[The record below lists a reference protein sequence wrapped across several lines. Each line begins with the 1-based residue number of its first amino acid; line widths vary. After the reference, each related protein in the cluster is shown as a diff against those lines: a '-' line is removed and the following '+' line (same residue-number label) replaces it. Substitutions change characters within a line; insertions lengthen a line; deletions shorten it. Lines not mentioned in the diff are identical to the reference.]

1 MAGETNLAEQITNAF
16 RGMSSTQRVMVAAIS
31 LTVLLALGG
40 LGIWAG
46 QENKGVL
53 AANVSPT
60 EASSIVSQLDK
71 MQVPYELSSDQ
82 RTILVPE
89 SRVGALRLKFAGDGL
104 LSGDKLGFEKLENA
118 GLGTTDFSQK
128 VIHRRAMEA
137 QLAKTIMSLQQVSEA
152 TVHITPP
159 NDSPFL
165 TDKEDAKAS
174 VLLKLRGSRILPDEN
189 TQAIVNLV
197 AASVEGLKPDQ
208 VVVIDQYSRILSR
221 TGRDPMVGASD
232 AQKKVAREEEDHL
245 VRRVTELLEPV
256 VGIGKVRA
264 TAHVDLDF
272 DKVKINEEKYDP
284 QGQVERSVQ
293 QKDEKVQKR
302 DAGAGVPGT
311 ASNVAPA
318 TGGGSGSGQESSD
331 KKETTTNFEI
341 SKTIRAIDQATG
353 GIKRVTLAVIVDH
366 LSGWEKDAKGEPVLK
381 QTPRTADE
389 LKKIKD
395 QVATAVGI
403 QAKRGD
409 ELTVENMAFATLL
422 VNPKEEAEAKKQFWV
437 DLVKQFAP
445 TLIYAILGLA
455 VFFMVFVPMLRRMS
469 AAINRPTPM
478 RVASGDGGEA
488 SPFSSGSGSGSS
500 ASRKPVQVKSMSEI
514 EAEIEAELNA
524 DAAFS
529 APEARR
535 RELIKK
541 RLQEGS
547 HEDPETIASLVRSWL
562 LEEGR

>member
-1 MAGETNLAEQITNAF
+1 MAGESNLAEQLTSAF
-16 RGMSSTQRVMVAAIS
+16 RDMSGTQRVMVVAIS

-46 QENKGVL
+46 QESKGVL
-53 AANVSPT
+53 AANISPT
-60 EASSIVSQLDK
+60 EASSIISQLDK
-71 MQVPYELSSDQ
+71 MQVPYELSGDQ

-89 SRVGALRLKFAGDGL
+89 SKVGSLRLKFAGDGL
-104 LSGDKLGFEKLENA
+104 LTGDKLGFEKLENA

-137 QLAKTIMSLQQVSEA
+137 QLAKTIMSLQQVAEA
-152 TVHITPP
+152 TVHITPA

-174 VLLKLRGSRILPDEN
+174 VLLKLRGGRMLPDEN

-208 VVVIDQYSRILSR
+208 VVVIDQHSRILSR

-232 AQKKVAREEEDHL
+232 AQKKVAREEEEHL
-245 VRRVTELLEPV
+245 VSRVSQLLEPV
-256 VGIGKVRA
+256 VGLGKVRA
-264 TAHVDLDF
+264 TAHVELDF
-272 DKVKINEEKYDP
+272 DKVKINEEKFDP
-284 QGQVERSVQ
+284 QGQVERSIQ
-293 QKDEKVQKR
+293 QKDEKVTKR
-302 DAGAGVPGT
+302 EAGAGVPGT
-311 ASNVAPA
+311 PSNVAPA
-318 TGGGSGSGQESSD
+318 AGGASAGVVEDST

-341 SKTIRAIDQATG
+341 TKTVSAIDRATG
-353 GIKRVTLAVIVDH
+353 SIKRVTLAVIVDH
-366 LSGWEKDAKGEPVLK
+366 IGTWEKDPKGEPVLK
-381 QTPRTADE
+381 QTPRSSDE
-389 LKKIKD
+389 LKKIRD
-395 QVATAVGI
+395 QVAAAVGI
-403 QAKRGD
+403 QPKRGD
-409 ELTVENMAFATLL
+409 ELTVENMAFATLQ
-422 VNPKEEAEAKKQFWV
+422 VNPKEEAEARKQFWI
-437 DLVKQFAP
+437 DIASRYAP
-445 TLIYAILGLA
+445 NFIYGLLGLA
-455 VFFMVFVPMLRRMS
+455 VFFMIIMPMLKRLS
-469 AAINRPTPM
+469 AAISRPAPL
-478 RVASGDGGEA
+478 RVASADGGEGGVPGTP
-488 SPFSSGSGSGSS
+488 SP
-500 ASRKPVQVKSMSEI
+500 RKPVQVKSVAEM

-547 HEDPETIASLVRSWL
+547 SEDPETMASLVRSWL

>member
-1 MAGETNLAEQITNAF
+1 MAGESNLAEQFGSAF
-16 RGMSSTQRVMVAAIS
+16 KGMSGTQRVMVAAIS

-40 LGIWAG
+40 LGLWAS
-46 QENKGVL
+46 QESKGVL
-53 AANVSPT
+53 AANVSSQ
-60 EASSIVSQLDK
+60 EASAIVAQLDK

-82 RTILVPE
+82 RSILVPE
-89 SRVGALRLKFAGDGL
+89 SRVGQLRLKFAGDGL

-152 TVHITPP
+152 TVHITPA

-174 VLLKLRGSRILPDEN
+174 VLLKLRGTRMLPDEN

-197 AASVEGLKPDQ
+197 AASVEGLKPEQ
-208 VVVIDQYSRILSR
+208 VVVIDQHSRILSR

-232 AQKKVAREEEDHL
+232 AQKKVAREEEDYL

-272 DKVKINEEKYDP
+272 DKVKINEERFDP

-302 DAGAGVPGT
+302 DSGAGVPGT
-311 ASNVAPA
+311 PSNVAPA
-318 TGGGSGSGQESSD
+318 NAAATSAGVLESSE
-331 KKETTTNFEI
+331 KKETTTNYEI
-341 SKTIRAIDQATG
+341 TKTVSATERATG
-353 GIKRVTLAVIVDH
+353 TVKRMSLAVIVDH
-366 LSGWEKDAKGEPVLK
+366 IGTWEKDAKGEPVLK
-381 QTPRTADE
+381 QTPRSADE
-389 LKKIKD
+389 LKKIRD
-395 QVATAVGI
+395 QVTAAVGI
-403 QAKRGD
+403 QPKRGD
-409 ELTVENMAFATLL
+409 ELTVENMAFATLQA
-422 VNPKEEAEAKKQFWV
+422 NPKEEAEAKKQFWI
-437 DLVKQFAP
+437 DLVRQFAP
-445 TLIYAILGLA
+445 TIVYAVLGLA
-455 VFFMVFVPMLRRMS
+455 IFFMLVLPMLKRMS
-469 AAINRPTPM
+469 AAINRPTPL
-478 RVASGDGGEA
+478 RVASAEGEGHG
-488 SPFSSGSGSGSS
+488 GSGGS
-500 ASRKPVQVKSMSEI
+500 ARRPVQVKSMSEI
-514 EAEIEAELNA
+514 EAEVEAELNA

-535 RELIKK
+535 RELIRK

-547 HEDPETIASLVRSWL
+547 HEDPETMASLVRSWL

>member
-1 MAGETNLAEQITNAF
+1 MAGETNLAEQLTSAF
-16 RGMSSTQRVMVAAIS
+16 RGMSATQRVMVMAIS
-31 LTVLLALGG
+31 MTVLLALGG

-46 QENKGVL
+46 QETKGVL
-53 AANVSPT
+53 VANVSPT

-71 MQVPYELSSDQ
+71 MQVPYELSGDQ
-82 RTILVPE
+82 RTIMVPE
-89 SRVGALRLKFAGDGL
+89 SKVGSLRLKFAGDGL
-104 LSGDKLGFEKLENA
+104 LTGDKLGFEKLENA

-137 QLAKTIMSLQQVSEA
+137 ELAKTIKTLQQVSEA
-152 TVHITPP
+152 TVHITPS

-165 TDKEDAKAS
+165 TEKEDAKAS

-197 AASVEGLKPDQ
+197 AASVEGLKPDN
-208 VVVIDQYSRILSR
+208 VVIIDQYSRILSR

-232 AQKKVAREEEDHL
+232 AQKKVAREEEDHM

-272 DKVKINEEKYDP
+272 DKVRINEEKFDP
-284 QGQVERSVQ
+284 QGQVERSVL

-302 DAGAGVPGT
+302 EAGAGIPGT

-318 TGGGSGSGQESSD
+318 TGGASAGVTESSD

-341 SKTIRAIDQATG
+341 SKTVRAIDQATG
-353 GIKRVTLAVIVDH
+353 SVKRVTLAVIVDH
-366 LSGWEKDAKGEPVLK
+366 SAAWDKDAKGEPVQK
-381 QTPRTADE
+381 FTARSADE
-389 LKKIKD
+389 LKKIRD
-395 QVATAVGI
+395 QVSAAVGI
-403 QAKRGD
+403 QPKRGD
-409 ELTVENMAFATLL
+409 ELTVENMAFATLQ
-422 VNPKEEAEAKKQFWV
+422 VNPKEEADAKKQFWV
-437 DLVKQFAP
+437 DLIRQFAP
-445 TLIYAILGLA
+445 SVIYGVVGLA
-455 VFFMVFVPMLRRMS
+455 VFFMLVLPMLRRMS
-469 AAINRPTPM
+469 AAINRPAPM
-478 RVASGDGGEA
+478 RVASADGGGEA
-488 SPFSSGSGSGSS
+488 SLAGSGGGS
-500 ASRKPVQVKSMSEI
+500 SRKPVQVKSMSEI

-541 RLQEGS
+541 RLQESS
-547 HEDPETIASLVRSWL
+547 HEDPETMASLVRSWL

>member
-1 MAGETNLAEQITNAF
+1 MAGETNLAEQLTSAF
-16 RGMSSTQRVMVAAIS
+16 KGMSATQRVMVAAIS
-31 LTVLLALGG
+31 MTVLLALGG

-46 QENKGVL
+46 QESKGVL
-53 AANVSPT
+53 AANISPQ
-60 EASSIVSQLDK
+60 EASSIVAQLDK
-71 MQVPYELSSDQ
+71 MQVPYELSGDQ

-89 SRVGALRLKFAGDGL
+89 SRVGSLRLKFAGDGL
-104 LSGDKLGFEKLENA
+104 LSGDKLGFEKLENT

-137 QLAKTIMSLQQVSEA
+137 QLAKTIMSLQQVAEA
-152 TVHITPP
+152 TVHITPS

-174 VLLKLRGSRILPDEN
+174 VLLKLRGARILPDEN

-197 AASVEGLKPDQ
+197 AASVEGLKPEQ
-208 VVVIDQYSRILSR
+208 VVIIDQYSRILSR

-272 DKVKINEEKYDP
+272 DKVKINEERFDP

-293 QKDEKVQKR
+293 QKDEKSQKHE
-302 DAGAGVPGT
+302 AGAGVPGT
-311 ASNVAPA
+311 PSNIAPA
-318 TGGGSGSGQESSD
+318 NAGASMNMADSME
-331 KKETTTNFEI
+331 KKETTTNYEI
-341 SKTIRAIDQATG
+341 SKTVRATDQATG
-353 GIKRVTLAVIVDH
+353 TLKRVTLAVIVDH
-366 LSGWEKDAKGEPVLK
+366 VNSWEKDAKGEPILK
-381 QTPRTADE
+381 QTPRAADE
-389 LKKIKD
+389 LKKIRD
-395 QVATAVGI
+395 QVSAAVGI
-403 QAKRGD
+403 QPKRGD
-409 ELTVENMAFATLL
+409 ELTVENMAFATLQ

-437 DLVKQFAP
+437 DLVRQFAP
-445 TLIYAILGLA
+445 SVIYAVLGLA
-455 VFFMVFVPMLRRMS
+455 VFFMLILPMLRRMS

-478 RVASGDGGEA
+478 RVASTEGGEA
-488 SPFSSGSGSGSS
+488 GGGS
-500 ASRKPVQVKSMSEI
+500 SRKPVQVKSVAEMES
-514 EAEIEAELNA
+514 EIEAELNA

-547 HEDPETIASLVRSWL
+547 HDDPETMASLVRSWL

>member
-1 MAGETNLAEQITNAF
+1 MAGETNLAEQLTSAF
-16 RGMSSTQRVMVAAIS
+16 KDMSATQRTMVAAIS
-31 LTVLLALGG
+31 LTVLLVLGG

-46 QENKGVL
+46 QESKSVL
-53 AANVSPT
+53 AANVSPQ

-89 SRVGALRLKFAGDGL
+89 SKVGQLRLKFAGDGL

-152 TVHITPP
+152 TVHITPA

-174 VLLKLRGSRILPDEN
+174 VLLKLRGARILPDEN

-197 AASVEGLKPDQ
+197 AASVEGLKPEQ
-208 VVVIDQYSRILSR
+208 VVIIDQYSRILSR

-232 AQKKVAREEEDHL
+232 SQKKVAREEEDHL

-272 DKVKINEEKYDP
+272 DKVKINEERFDP
-284 QGQVERSVQ
+284 QGQVERSVM

-302 DAGAGVPGT
+302 DSGAGVPGT

-318 TGGGSGSGQESSD
+318 NAGAAASGLVENSE

-341 SKTIRAIDQATG
+341 SKTVSATERATG
-353 GIKRVTLAVIVDH
+353 TVKRVTLAVIVDH
-366 LSGWEKDAKGEPVLK
+366 IGTWEKDAKGEPVLK
-381 QTPRTADE
+381 QTPRSAEE
-389 LKKIKD
+389 LKKIRD
-395 QVATAVGI
+395 QVAAAVGI
-403 QAKRGD
+403 QPKRGD
-409 ELTVENMAFATLL
+409 ELTVEDMAFATLQ

-437 DLVKQFAP
+437 DLGRQFLP
-445 TLIYAILGLA
+445 SVIWGLA
-455 VFFMVFVPMLRRMS
+455 GFVVFFMIILPMLKRMS
-469 AAINRPTPM
+469 AAINRPAPM
-478 RVASGDGGEA
+478 RVASADGGDPGSVA
-488 SPFSSGSGSGSS
+488 SM
-500 ASRKPVQVKSMSEI
+500 AARKNAQVKSMTEI

-535 RELIKK
+535 RELIRK

-547 HEDPETIASLVRSWL
+547 TEDPETMASLVRSWL

>member
-1 MAGETNLAEQITNAF
+1 MAGETNLAEQLTSAF
-16 RGMSSTQRVMVAAIS
+16 RGMSATQRVMVAAIS

-40 LGIWAG
+40 LGVWAG
-46 QENKGVL
+46 QESKGVL
-53 AANVSPT
+53 AANISPQD
-60 EASSIVSQLDK
+60 ASNMVAQLDK
-71 MQVPYELSSDQ
+71 MQVPYELSADQ

-89 SRVGALRLKFAGDGL
+89 SKVGQLRLKFAGDGL

-137 QLAKTIMSLQQVSEA
+137 QLAKTIMSLQQVAEA
-152 TVHITPP
+152 TVHITPS

-174 VLLKLRGSRILPDEN
+174 VLLKLRGSRMLPDEN

-197 AASVEGLKPDQ
+197 AASVEGLKPEQ
-208 VVVIDQYSRILSR
+208 VVIIDQYSRILSR

-272 DKVKINEEKYDP
+272 DKVKINEEKFDP

-302 DAGAGVPGT
+302 EGGAGIPGT
-311 ASNVAPA
+311 PSNVAPA
-318 TGGGSGSGQESSD
+318 TGGASANVTENSE
-331 KKETTTNFEI
+331 KKETTTNYEI
-341 SKTIRAIDQATG
+341 SKTVRAIDQATG
-353 GIKRVTLAVIVDH
+353 SVKRVTLAVIVD
-366 LSGWEKDAKGEPVLK
+366 SIGTWEKDAKGEPVLK
-381 QTPRTADE
+381 QTPRSADE
-389 LKKIKD
+389 LKKIRD
-395 QVATAVGI
+395 QVSAAVGI
-403 QAKRGD
+403 QPKRGD
-409 ELTVENMAFATLL
+409 ELTVENMAFATLQA
-422 VNPKEEAEAKKQFWV
+422 NPKEEAEAKKQFWV
-437 DLVKQFAP
+437 DLIRQFAP
-445 TLIYAILGLA
+445 SVIYAVVGLA
-455 VFFMVFVPMLRRMS
+455 VFFMLILPMLRRMS
-469 AAINRPTPM
+469 AAINRPAPM
-478 RVASGDGGEA
+478 RVASADGEA
-488 SPFSSGSGSGSS
+488 SIAGSGSGTP
-500 ASRKPVQVKSMSEI
+500 RKPVQVKSMTEI

-541 RLQEGS
+541 RLQDGS
-547 HEDPETIASLVRSWL
+547 QEDPETMASLVRSWL

>member
-1 MAGETNLAEQITNAF
+1 MAGETNLAEQLTSAF
-16 RGMSSTQRVMVAAIS
+16 RGMSATQRVMVAAIS

-40 LGIWAG
+40 LGVWAG
-46 QENKGVL
+46 QESKGVL
-53 AANVSPT
+53 AANISPQD
-60 EASSIVSQLDK
+60 ASAMVAQLDK

-89 SRVGALRLKFAGDGL
+89 SKVGQLRLKFAGDGL
-104 LSGDKLGFEKLENA
+104 ISGDKLGFEKLENA

-137 QLAKTIMSLQQVSEA
+137 TLAKTIMSLQQVAEA
-152 TVHITPP
+152 TVHITPS

-174 VLLKLRGSRILPDEN
+174 VLLKLRGSRMLPDEN

-197 AASVEGLKPDQ
+197 AASVEGLKPEQ
-208 VVVIDQYSRILSR
+208 VVIIDQYSRILSR

-232 AQKKVAREEEDHL
+232 AQKKVAREEEDFL
-245 VRRVTELLEPV
+245 VKRVTELLEPV

-293 QKDEKVQKR
+293 QKEEKVQKR
-302 DAGAGVPGT
+302 EGGAGLPGT
-311 ASNVAPA
+311 PSNVAPA
-318 TGGGSGSGQESSD
+318 TGGASANVTENSE
-331 KKETTTNFEI
+331 KKETTTNYEI
-341 SKTIRAIDQATG
+341 SKTVRAVDQATG
-353 GIKRVTLAVIVDH
+353 SVKRVTLAVIVD
-366 LSGWEKDAKGEPVLK
+366 SIGTWEKDAKGEPVLK
-381 QTPRTADE
+381 QTPRSADE
-389 LKKIKD
+389 LKKIRD
-395 QVATAVGI
+395 QVSAAVGI
-403 QAKRGD
+403 QPKRGD
-409 ELTVENMAFATLL
+409 ELTVENMAFATLQA
-422 VNPKEEAEAKKQFWV
+422 NPKEEAEAKKQFWV
-437 DLVKQFAP
+437 DLIRQFAP
-445 TLIYAILGLA
+445 SVIYAVVGLA
-455 VFFMVFVPMLRRMS
+455 VFFMLILPMLRRMS
-469 AAINRPTPM
+469 AAINRPAPM
-478 RVASGDGGEA
+478 RVASAEGEA
-488 SPFSSGSGSGSS
+488 SIAGPGGGSP
-500 ASRKPVQVKSMSEI
+500 RKPVQVKSMTEI

-547 HEDPETIASLVRSWL
+547 HEDPETMASLVRSWL

>member
-1 MAGETNLAEQITNAF
+1 MAGETNLAEQLTSAF
-16 RGMSSTQRVMVAAIS
+16 KGMSATQRVMVFAIS
-31 LTVLLALGG
+31 MTVLLALAG

-46 QENKGVL
+46 QETKGVL
-53 AANVSPT
+53 VSNVSSQ
-60 EASSIVSQLDK
+60 EASSIVAQLDK
-71 MQVPYELSSDQ
+71 MQVPYELSGDQ

-89 SRVGALRLKFAGDGL
+89 SKVGPLRLKFAGDGL
-104 LSGDKLGFEKLENA
+104 LTGDKLGFEKLENA

-137 QLAKTIMSLQQVSEA
+137 QLAQTIKGLQQVAEA

-174 VLLKLRGSRILPDEN
+174 VLLKLRGTRILPDEN

-197 AASVEGLKPDQ
+197 AASVEGLKPEQ
-208 VVVIDQYSRILSR
+208 VVVIDQFSRILSR

-245 VRRVTELLEPV
+245 VRRVTDLLEPV

-264 TAHVDLDF
+264 TAHVELDF
-272 DKVKINEEKYDP
+272 DKVKINSETFDP
-284 QGQVERSVQ
+284 QGQVERSIQ

-302 DAGAGVPGT
+302 DAGAGLPGT

-318 TGGGSGSGQESSD
+318 TGGASANVTENSE

-341 SKTIRAIDQATG
+341 TKTVSATDKATG
-353 GIKRVTLAVIVDH
+353 TVKRVTLAVIVDH
-366 LSGWEKDAKGEPVLK
+366 MSAWDKDAKGEPVQK
-381 QTPRTADE
+381 FTARSADE
-389 LKKIKD
+389 LKKIRD
-395 QVATAVGI
+395 QVSAAVGI
-403 QAKRGD
+403 QPKRGD
-409 ELTVENMAFATLL
+409 ELTVENMAFATLQ

-437 DLVKQFAP
+437 DL
-445 TLIYAILGLA
+445 GLKA
-455 VFFMVFVPMLRRMS
+455 LPYVAWGVVGFIVFFMLFLPMLRRMS
-469 AAINRPTPM
+469 AAINRPTPL
-478 RVASGDGGEA
+478 RVASADGGEA
-488 SPFSSGSGSGSS
+488 SMAGSGGGS
-500 ASRKPVQVKSMSEI
+500 SRKPVQVKSMSEI

-524 DAAFS
+524 DEAFS

-541 RLQEGS
+541 RLQVS
-547 HEDPETIASLVRSWL
+547 SNEDPETMASLVRSWL

>member
-46 QENKGVL
+46 QETKGVL
-53 AANVSPT
+53 AANVSPQ

-104 LSGDKLGFEKLENA
+104 LTGDKLGFEKLENA

-137 QLAKTIMSLQQVSEA
+137 QLAKTIMSLQQVAEA

-208 VVVIDQYSRILSR
+208 VVIIDQYSRILSR

-272 DKVKINEEKYDP
+272 DKVKINEEKFDP

-302 DAGAGVPGT
+302 EAGAGVPGT

-318 TGGGSGSGQESSD
+318 TGGGSGAGQESSD

-366 LSGWEKDAKGEPVLK
+366 LSSWEKDAKGEPLLK

-437 DLVKQFAP
+437 DLVRQFAP
-445 TLIYAILGLA
+445 SVVYGILGLA
-455 VFFMVFVPMLRRMS
+455 VFFMLVMPMLKRLS
-469 AAINRPTPM
+469 AAINRPAPM
-478 RVASGDGGEA
+478 RVASADGGDGGM
-488 SPFSSGSGSGSS
+488 SGGGST
-500 ASRKPVQVKSMSEI
+500 RKPVQVKSMSEI
-514 EAEIEAELNA
+514 ESEIEAELNA

>member
-1 MAGETNLAEQITNAF
+1 MAGETNLAEQLTSAF
-16 RGMSSTQRVMVAAIS
+16 KSMSATQRVMVVAIS
-31 LTVLLALGG
+31 VTVLLALGG

-46 QENKGVL
+46 QETKGVL
-53 AANVSPT
+53 AANVSPA
-60 EASSIVSQLDK
+60 EASSIVAQLDK

-82 RTILVPE
+82 RSILVPE
-89 SRVGALRLKFAGDGL
+89 SKVGQLRLKFAGDGL
-104 LSGDKLGFEKLENA
+104 LTGDKLGFEKLENA

-137 QLAKTIMSLQQVSEA
+137 QLAKTIMSLQQIAEA
-152 TVHITPP
+152 TVHITPS

-174 VLLKLRGSRILPDEN
+174 VLLKLRGSRMLPDEN

-208 VVVIDQYSRILSR
+208 VVIIDQYSRILSR

-284 QGQVERSVQ
+284 AGQVEVSVQ
-293 QKDEKVQKR
+293 QKTETLQKR
-302 DAGAGVPGT
+302 EAGAGVPGT
-311 ASNVAPA
+311 PSNVAPA
-318 TGGGSGSGQESSD
+318 NAGASSNVIENLD
-331 KKETTTNFEI
+331 KKETTTNFQN
-341 SKTIRAIDQATG
+341 SKTVRAIDQAAG

-366 LSGWEKDAKGEPVLK
+366 LGSWEKDAKGEPVLK
-381 QTPRTADE
+381 QTPRNPDE
-389 LKKIKD
+389 LKKIRD
-395 QVATAVGI
+395 QVSAAVGI
-403 QAKRGD
+403 QPKRGD
-409 ELTVENMAFATLL
+409 ELTVENMAFATLQ

-437 DLVKQFAP
+437 DLGLKALP
-445 TLIYAILGLA
+445 YAAWGIVGFI
-455 VFFMVFVPMLRRMS
+455 VFFMIFLPMLRRMS
-469 AAINRPTPM
+469 AAINRPTPL
-478 RVASGDGGEA
+478 RVASAEGGEVGIA
-488 SPFSSGSGSGSS
+488 GAGGGST
-500 ASRKPVQVKSMSEI
+500 RKPVQVKSVSEI

-524 DAAFS
+524 EGAFS

-535 RELIKK
+535 RELIRK
-541 RLQEGS
+541 RLQESS
-547 HEDPETIASLVRSWL
+547 HEDPETMASLVRSWL

>member
-1 MAGETNLAEQITNAF
+1 MAGETNLAEQLTSAF
-16 RGMSSTQRVMVAAIS
+16 KGMSATQRVMVFAIS
-31 LTVLLALGG
+31 MTVLLALAG

-46 QENKGVL
+46 QETKGVL
-53 AANVSPT
+53 AANISPQ
-60 EASSIVSQLDK
+60 EASSMVAQLDK
-71 MQVPYELSSDQ
+71 MQVPYELSGDQ

-89 SRVGALRLKFAGDGL
+89 SKVGPLRLKFAGDGL
-104 LSGDKLGFEKLENA
+104 LTGDKLGFEKLENA

-137 QLAKTIMSLQQVSEA
+137 QLAQTIKGLQQVAEA

-197 AASVEGLKPDQ
+197 AASVEGLKPEQ
-208 VVVIDQYSRILSR
+208 VVIIDQFSRILSR

-232 AQKKVAREEEDHL
+232 SQKKVAREEEDHL
-245 VRRVTELLEPV
+245 VRRVTDLLEPV

-264 TAHVDLDF
+264 TAHVELDF
-272 DKVKINEEKYDP
+272 DKVKINSETFDP

-302 DAGAGVPGT
+302 DAGAGLPGT

-318 TGGGSGSGQESSD
+318 TGGASANVTENSE

-341 SKTIRAIDQATG
+341 TKTVSATDKATG
-353 GIKRVTLAVIVDH
+353 TVKRVTLAVIVDH
-366 LSGWEKDAKGEPVLK
+366 MSAWDKDAKGEPVQK
-381 QTPRTADE
+381 FTARSADE
-389 LKKIKD
+389 LKKIRD
-395 QVATAVGI
+395 QVSAAVGI
-403 QAKRGD
+403 QPKRGD
-409 ELTVENMAFATLL
+409 ELTVENMAFATLQ
-422 VNPKEEAEAKKQFWV
+422 VNPKEEADAKKQFWV
-437 DLVKQFAP
+437 DL
-445 TLIYAILGLA
+445 GLKA
-455 VFFMVFVPMLRRMS
+455 LPYVAWGVVGFIVFFMLFLPMLRRMS
-469 AAINRPTPM
+469 AAINRPTPL
-478 RVASGDGGEA
+478 RVASADGGEA
-488 SPFSSGSGSGSS
+488 SMAGTGGGS
-500 ASRKPVQVKSMSEI
+500 SRKPVQVKSMSEI

-541 RLQEGS
+541 RLQDS
-547 HEDPETIASLVRSWL
+547 SNEDPETMASLVRSWL

>member
-1 MAGETNLAEQITNAF
+1 MAGETNLADQLSNAF
-16 RGMSSTQRVMVAAIS
+16 KGMSATQRVMVAAIS
-31 LTVLLALGG
+31 VTVLLALGG

-46 QENKGVL
+46 QESKGVL
-53 AANVSPT
+53 AANVSSA
-60 EASSIVSQLDK
+60 EASSIVAQLDK
-71 MQVPYELSSDQ
+71 MQVPYELSGDQ

-89 SRVGALRLKFAGDGL
+89 SRVGTLRLKFAGDGL

-137 QLAKTIMSLQQVSEA
+137 ELGKTIMSLQQVAEA

-197 AASVEGLKPDQ
+197 AASVEGLKPEQ
-208 VVVIDQYSRILSR
+208 VVIIDQFSRILSR

-272 DKVKINEEKYDP
+272 DKVKINSETFDP
-284 QGQVERSVQ
+284 QGQVERSIG
-293 QKDEKVQKR
+293 QKEEKVQKR
-302 DAGAGVPGT
+302 EGGAGLPGT
-311 ASNVAPA
+311 PSNVAPA
-318 TGGGSGSGQESSD
+318 TGGATSANVTENSE

-341 SKTIRAIDQATG
+341 SKTVRAVDQATG
-353 GIKRVTLAVIVDH
+353 SIKRVTLAVIVDH
-366 LSGWEKDAKGEPVLK
+366 VSTWDKDAKGEPLLK
-381 QTPRTADE
+381 QTPRNADE
-389 LKKIKD
+389 LKKIRD
-395 QVATAVGI
+395 QVSSAVGI
-403 QAKRGD
+403 QPKRGD
-409 ELTVENMAFATLL
+409 ELTVENMAFATLQT
-422 VNPKEEAEAKKQFWV
+422 NPKEEADARRQMLWDFGFKALPSVLWG
-437 DLVKQFAP
+437 LA
-445 TLIYAILGLA
+445 GLA
-455 VFFMVFVPMLRRMS
+455 VFFMIFLPMLKRMS
-469 AAINRPTPM
+469 AAINRPTPL
-478 RVASGDGGEA
+478 RVASEGGEA
-488 SPFSSGSGSGSS
+488 MMAGGGGTG
-500 ASRKPVQVKSMSEI
+500 RKSVQVKSMSEI

-524 DAAFS
+524 DSAFS
-529 APEARR
+529 APEAKR

-541 RLQEGS
+541 RLQESS
-547 HEDPETIASLVRSWL
+547 HEDPETMASLVRSWL

>member
-1 MAGETNLAEQITNAF
+1 MAGDTNLAEQLTSAF
-16 RGMSSTQRVMVAAIS
+16 KSMSSTQRVMVIAIS

-46 QENKGVL
+46 QESKGVL
-53 AANVSPT
+53 AANVSPA
-60 EASSIVSQLDK
+60 EASSIVAQLDK

-89 SRVGALRLKFAGDGL
+89 SKVGALRLKFAGDGL
-104 LSGDKLGFEKLENA
+104 LTGDKLGFEKLENA

-128 VIHRRAMEA
+128 VIYRRAVEA
-137 QLAKTIMSLQQVSEA
+137 QLSKTIMSLQQVAEA
-152 TVHITPP
+152 TVHITPS

-165 TDKEDAKAS
+165 TEKEDAKAS

-208 VVVIDQYSRILSR
+208 VVIIDQYSRILSR

-232 AQKKVAREEEDHL
+232 AQKKVAREEEDYT

-272 DKVKINEEKYDP
+272 DKVKINEEKFDP

-293 QKDEKVQKR
+293 QKEEKVQKR
-302 DAGAGVPGT
+302 DAGAGIPGT

-318 TGGGSGSGQESSD
+318 TGGASASITENSE
-331 KKETTTNFEI
+331 KKETTTNYEI
-341 SKTIRAIDQATG
+341 TKTVRAIDQATG
-353 GIKRVTLAVIVDH
+353 SVKRMTLAVIVDH
-366 LSGWEKDAKGEPVLK
+366 LATWEKDAKGEPVQK
-381 QTPRTADE
+381 FTPRSADE
-389 LKKIKD
+389 LKKIRD
-395 QVATAVGI
+395 QVSAAVGI
-403 QAKRGD
+403 QPKRGD
-409 ELTVENMAFATLL
+409 ELTVENMAFATLQ
-422 VNPKEEAEAKKQFWV
+422 VNPKEEADAKKQFWV
-437 DLVKQFAP
+437 DLGLKALP
-445 TLIYAILGLA
+445 YAAWGVVGFII
-455 VFFMVFVPMLRRMS
+455 FFMIFLPMLRRMS

-478 RVASGDGGEA
+478 RVASTEGGEA
-488 SPFSSGSGSGSS
+488 AMAGGGS
-500 ASRKPVQVKSMSEI
+500 ARKPVQVKSMNEI

-541 RLQEGS
+541 RLQDGS